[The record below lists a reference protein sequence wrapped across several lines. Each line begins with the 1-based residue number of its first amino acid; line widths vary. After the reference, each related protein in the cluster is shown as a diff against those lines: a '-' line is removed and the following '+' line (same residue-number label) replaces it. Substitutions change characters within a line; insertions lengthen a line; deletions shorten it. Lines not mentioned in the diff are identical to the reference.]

1 MRVQKKDI
9 EMYLFRF
16 IKVKYGERYIESSDV
31 DEAIEVLAK
40 TFSPNVGTTVKQ
52 DKLGR
57 NFLEIYSV
65 NKSMRKIMEIFIK
78 D

>member
-1 MRVQKKDI
+1 MRVSKKEI

-16 IKVKYGERYIESSDV
+16 IKVKYGERYIESADV
-31 DEAIEVLAK
+31 DEAIEVLTRA
-40 TFSPNVGTTVKQ
+40 FDPNVGTTVKK

-57 NFLEIYSV
+57 SFLEIYSV